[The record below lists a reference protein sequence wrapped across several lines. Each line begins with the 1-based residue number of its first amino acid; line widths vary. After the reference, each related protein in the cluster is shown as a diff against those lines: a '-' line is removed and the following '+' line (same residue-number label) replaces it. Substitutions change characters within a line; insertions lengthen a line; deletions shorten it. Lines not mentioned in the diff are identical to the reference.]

1 MNLCFRKARF
11 KLAIRNL
18 TITVS
23 VVDFQSLFISFLIV
37 SLFILQYLY
46 FVLSSTVLALCQCDL
61 NIEYTHVTKEN
72 LYNKMYTLNSVFFS
86 VSITFSSIHPLL
98 FNETS
103 SLSNYELP
111 CTKEK
116 DGKIRTFSLWTRDY
130 FTCFDSGP
138 PNSDG

>member
-1 MNLCFRKARF
+1 
-11 KLAIRNL
+11 
-18 TITVS
+18 
-23 VVDFQSLFISFLIV
+23 
-37 SLFILQYLY
+37 
-46 FVLSSTVLALCQCDL
+46 
-61 NIEYTHVTKEN
+61 
-72 LYNKMYTLNSVFFS
+72 MYTLNSVFFS

-98 FNETS
+98 FKETS

-130 FTCFDSGP
+130 FTCFDIGP

>member
-1 MNLCFRKARF
+1 MNLCFWKARF

-37 SLFILQYLY
+37 SPFYSSVPLFCIIIDSSC
-46 FVLSSTVLALCQCDL
+46 FVSMWF
-61 NIEYTHVTKEN
+61 EYTHVTKEN

-98 FNETS
+98 FKETS
-103 SLSNYELP
+103 PLSNYELP

>member
-1 MNLCFRKARF
+1 MNLCFWKARF

-18 TITVS
+18 TIIVS

-37 SLFILQYLY
+37 SPFYSSVPLFCIIIDSSC
-46 FVLSSTVLALCQCDL
+46 FVSMWF
-61 NIEYTHVTKEN
+61 EYTHVTKEN

-98 FNETS
+98 FKETS

>member
-1 MNLCFRKARF
+1 MNLCFWKARF

-37 SLFILQYLY
+37 SLLY
-46 FVLSSTVLALCQCDL
+46 SSVPLFCIIIDSSCFVSMWF
-61 NIEYTHVTKEN
+61 EYTHVTKEN

-98 FNETS
+98 FKETS

-116 DGKIRTFSLWTRDY
+116 DGKIRTFSVWTRDY

>member
-1 MNLCFRKARF
+1 MNLCFWKARF

-37 SLFILQYLY
+37 SPFYSSVPLFCIIIDSSC
-46 FVLSSTVLALCQCDL
+46 FVSMWF
-61 NIEYTHVTKEN
+61 EYTHVTKEN

-98 FNETS
+98 FKETS

>member
-1 MNLCFRKARF
+1 MNLCFWKARF

-23 VVDFQSLFISFLIV
+23 VVDFQSVHFVPDCFPFYSSVPLFCIIIDSSCFV
-37 SLFILQYLY
+37 SMWF
-46 FVLSSTVLALCQCDL
+46 
-61 NIEYTHVTKEN
+61 EYTHVTKEN

-98 FNETS
+98 FKETS